1 MSSKRGEDSR
11 AALLGSRIRRT
22 CTPHGSGCPVSAG
35 PHTATGFGALSAEET
50 RRPDGAGRGPDRAGR
65 GSASRGWAGAAAVRL
80 AFPPPRAHG
89 AALNVSG
96 FLLARGPGFGPRP
109 APRRCRQGVT
119 AIRGSGA
126 RMDRG
131 PVEGASWGRTG
142 EAGEAIGH
150 GGCRV
155 CVWGGRPPAAGPA
168 PPVAHPGTPARR
180 GPDDLPFHQCDVHPA
195 ACPIRSNKRETG
207 PRVDPGRGVT
217 GARAHVEH
225 QRFDYAPFQRNYSHD
240 LFPGGKKIASR

>member
-1 MSSKRGEDSR
+1 MSSKRGGLASGFAGKQNPANPHTPRERVPS
-11 AALLGSRIRRT
+11 LRR
-22 CTPHGSGCPVSAG
+22 
-35 PHTATGFGALSAEET
+35 PHTATGFGALPAEET
-50 RRPDGAGRGPDRAGR
+50 RRPDGAGRGR
-65 GSASRGWAGAAAVRL
+65 ASRGWAGAAAVRL

-150 GGCRV
+150 GGCRM
-155 CVWGGRPPAAGPA
+155 CVGGADPLPRAQLRLSPTPGHPRGAVRTTFPSTSATSIL
-168 PPVAHPGTPARR
+168 PPV
-180 GPDDLPFHQCDVHPA
+180 Q
-195 ACPIRSNKRETG
+195 
-207 PRVDPGRGVT
+207 
-217 GARAHVEH
+217 
-225 QRFDYAPFQRNYSHD
+225 
-240 LFPGGKKIASR
+240 

>member
-1 MSSKRGEDSR
+1 MSSKRGGL
-11 AALLGSRIRRT
+11 A
-22 CTPHGSGCPVSAG
+22 SGFAG
-35 PHTATGFGALSAEET
+35 KQNPANPHTPREWVPRL
-50 RRPDGAGRGPDRAGR
+50 RRPPHCHGLRGVARRGDAEAGWGRARAGRGRAR

-89 AALNVSG
+89 AALNLSG
-96 FLLARGPGFGPRP
+96 FLLARGPGLGPRP

-155 CVWGGRPPAAGPA
+155 CVWGGQTPCRGPSSACRPPRD
-168 PPVAHPGTPARR
+168 TREAR
-180 GPDDLPFHQCDVHPA
+180 
-195 ACPIRSNKRETG
+195 S
-207 PRVDPGRGVT
+207 
-217 GARAHVEH
+217 
-225 QRFDYAPFQRNYSHD
+225 
-240 LFPGGKKIASR
+240 